1 MWEAFM
7 AELRSLHLEQP
18 APARSVLKEL
28 QAAFE
33 STRKRR
39 NQA

>member
-1 MWEAFM
+1 M
-7 AELRSLHLEQP
+7 QP
-18 APARSVLKEL
+18 AIWGSLRPARSVLKEL

-39 NQA
+39 NQV